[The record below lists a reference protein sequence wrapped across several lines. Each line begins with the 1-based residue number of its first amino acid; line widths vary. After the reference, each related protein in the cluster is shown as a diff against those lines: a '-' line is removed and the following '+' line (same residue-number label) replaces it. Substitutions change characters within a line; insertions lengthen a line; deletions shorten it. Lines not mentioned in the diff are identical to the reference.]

1 MRALADT
8 LRILLLVAAVAF
20 LAAGDGSAALK
31 SVLVLTPA
39 LCARAAR
46 APAGFDLAFTA
57 ALAVEAI
64 GTGTGAYQWIGWGD
78 STSHLV
84 IPFLCAPIAYHLL
97 SRVGAAPSPDGA
109 RDGRA
114 FAAAGLVTAMAVLA
128 LGTLWELV
136 EWASD
141 SALGTDYS
149 QGYLDTLTDL
159 LADTIA
165 ATLGGLLVAAWLRAR
180 LRRGV
185 AAERPESPP
194 HDPTSRRLSAAVV
207 VCAATRER
215 EQVLRA
221 CIRSLG
227 EGTQTPDE
235 ILVVID
241 GNPALEASVAGWLPG
256 SVRLLR
262 SEGGGIS
269 TSRNIG
275 LSAARA
281 EIVAFVDDDALVDRE
296 WLSRVLDQFEAYE
309 DLLGVGGAVEPC
321 WDGDRRWLPDE
332 LLWVVGCTYAGHRRD
347 SGPIRNPIGCN
358 MAFRRR
364 ELVDAG
370 GFAPD
375 FGKRGGALTTC
386 DETELGLRI
395 ERLFGPGRIRSAPA
409 ARVRHVIPGSRI
421 GWKQLTLRCVSEG
434 LAKRRL
440 RRIYGDGALSAE
452 RTYARRLVTHAAPR
466 LFLLGVARGDRRS
479 VLGAGAILLSLAVTA
494 GAYAA
499 GSLVAEQPRPP
510 RAAAAR

>member
-1 MRALADT
+1 VADT
-8 LRILLLVAAVAF
+8 LRVLLVVAAGAF
-20 LAAGDGSAALK
+20 LAAGEGSAALK
-31 SVLVLTPA
+31 SVLVLAPA

-57 ALAVEAI
+57 ALAVEAM
-64 GTGTGAYQWIGWGD
+64 GTGTGAYEWVGWGD

-84 IPFLCAPIAYHLL
+84 IPFLSAPVVYHVLMRL
-97 SRVGAAPSPDGA
+97 GAAPPADVA
-109 RDGRA
+109 HDRRA
-114 FAAAGLVTAMAVLA
+114 FAAAGLVAAISVLA

-136 EWASD
+136 EWGAD
-141 SALGTDYS
+141 SAFGTEYS

-180 LRRGV
+180 LRG
-185 AAERPESPP
+185 RPSADLGEATPQ
-194 HDPTSRRLSAAVV
+194 DAGERLSAAVV
-207 VCAATRER
+207 VCAATRDR
-215 EQVLRA
+215 EPLLRA
-221 CIRSLG
+221 CIRSLA
-227 EGTQTPDE
+227 EGTRIPDE

-241 GNPALEASVAGWLPG
+241 GNPALEASVAAWLPG

-262 SEGGGIS
+262 SHGDGIS
-269 TSRNIG
+269 ASRNVG
-275 LSAARA
+275 LSAARSD
-281 EIVAFVDDDALVDRE
+281 IVAFVDDDALVESE
-296 WLSRVLDQFEAYE
+296 WLSCVLEEFEASE

-364 ELVDAG
+364 ELAEAG
-370 GFAPD
+370 GFAPE
-375 FGKRGGALTTC
+375 FGKRGAALTTC

-395 ERLFGPGRIRSAPA
+395 ERLYGPGRIRSAPA

-421 GWKQLTLRCVSEG
+421 GWKKLAVRCVSEG

-440 RRIYGDGALSAE
+440 RHLYGDRALSAE
-452 RTYARRLVTHAAPR
+452 RTYARELVTHAAPR
-466 LFLLGVARGDRRS
+466 LFIRGVTRRDRRS
-479 VLGAGAILLSLAVTA
+479 LLGAGAILLSLGVTA

-499 GSLVAEQPRPP
+499 GSLVAESPGPR